1 MKRMVWSGFLVLAAA
16 VPALA
21 FDEKD
26 DVKAAASKLSDAPNY
41 SWTTTIKNNVE
52 NSAPGGRFGGG
63 GPIEGKTEK
72 GGVTWFSMKQG
83 ENTFEA
89 AMKGEKFAMKVKDQ
103 WMGAGG
109 VPGAQPGRPDPTMFA
124 GRMMK
129 MIKPASQNVAESVDK
144 LQDLKSEGDGVYSG
158 EFTPEGAK
166 EQIAPKGPGGNFSP
180 TVLEAKG
187 SVKFWLKDGN
197 LVKVESTMK
206 GKLTMGQREIPIDR
220 ITTTEIKDVGST
232 KIELPDEA
240 KKRLE

>member
-1 MKRMVWSGFLVLAAA
+1 MKRTVWSGILILVAS

-21 FDEKD
+21 FDAKD
-26 DVKAAASKLSDAPNY
+26 DVKAAADKLSNAPNY

-52 NSAPGGRFGGG
+52 NPPPGGRFGG

-83 ENTFEA
+83 DNTFEA
-89 AMKGEKFAMKVKDQ
+89 ATKGEKFAMKLKDQ
-103 WMGAGG
+103 WMGAGD
-109 VPGAQPGRPDPTMFA
+109 VPGAQPGKPDPAMFA

-129 MIKPASQNVAESVDK
+129 MIKPAAQNVAEAIDK

-187 SVKFWLKDGN
+187 TVKFWLKDGN
-197 LVKVESTMK
+197 LIKIEGTMK
-206 GKLTMGQREIPIDR
+206 GKMTIGQREIQIDR
-220 ITTTEIKDVGST
+220 TTTTEIKDVGST

-240 KKRLE
+240 KKKLE